1 MIIPLDLTAGS
12 GTAAF
17 DTTVVKTS
25 SGYINAI
32 VEINESDGKLQAKFT
47 FDEGTE
53 YTSMQIKV
61 NMIFF

>member
-1 MIIPLDLTAGS
+1 MI
-12 GTAAF
+12 
-17 DTTVVKTS
+17 KTS

-53 YTSMQIKV
+53 YTSIEIKV
-61 NMIFF
+61 NMVFF